1 MEFEVVFEKCN
12 PICCNFADG
21 QYEIHD
27 SSEDELPIIHGN
39 IILNDENIGYITLLE
54 FCDIDNFYELCD
66 IFSGDSEAI
75 ACAVCNKSGKISR
88 RFLPDKST
96 CKSVC
101 ILDKI
106 VIEDRFRGM
115 GIGAIIINNIFNII
129 HNKFG
134 VSVIFLNASDFE
146 SANKYGFE
154 SLEYKN
160 GTSRL
165 INFYK
170 KAGFKIIKNNIMFIK

>member
-12 PICCNFADG
+12 PICYNFIDER
-21 QYEIHD
+21 YEIYD
-27 SSEDELPIIHGN
+27 STEEQLPIIRGD
-39 IILNDENIGYITLLE
+39 IMINDENIGYITLLE

-75 ACAVCNKSGKISR
+75 ACAVCNKSGRISQK
-88 RFLPDKST
+88 FLPNKST

-106 VIEDRFRGM
+106 VIEEKFRGM
-115 GIGAIIINNIFNII
+115 GIGSIITKNIFSII
-129 HNKFG
+129 RNQFG
-134 VSVIFLNASDFE
+134 ASVIFLNASDFE

-165 INFYK
+165 VNFYK
-170 KAGFKIIKNNIMFIK
+170 KAGFITIKDNIMFIK